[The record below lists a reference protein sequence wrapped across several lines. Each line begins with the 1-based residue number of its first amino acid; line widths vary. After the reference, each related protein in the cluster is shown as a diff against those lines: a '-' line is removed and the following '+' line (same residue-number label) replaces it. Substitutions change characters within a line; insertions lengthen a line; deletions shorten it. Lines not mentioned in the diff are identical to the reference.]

1 MKRIA
6 VLALAS
12 LPLFNSCEL
21 TDIITQLPTD
31 TLTEAEA
38 AQGLKDALSQGV
50 TKGADLVS
58 KLDGYFG
65 NPSIKIPWPQDA
77 VKIMNTLRDLGLN
90 KLVDDVVLTINRAA
104 EDAALKAKPIFIT
117 AIKELTIADA
127 MDILFG
133 ADNAATEYLKRT
145 TTNPLRA
152 EFKPVIKT
160 SLDKV
165 NATKY
170 WDDAVTTYNK
180 IPLVTKMNPDLAEYV
195 TGKAIDG
202 LFFMVAKEEKKVR
215 EDPLLRA
222 TEMMKKVFGYRD
234 RHK

>member
-1 MKRIA
+1 MKRFAII
-6 VLALAS
+6 LATTLWIS
-12 LPLFNSCEL
+12 SCEL
-21 TDIITQLPTD
+21 TEVLSQLPVD
-31 TLTEAEA
+31 TLSEAEA

-58 KLDGYFG
+58 KVDGYFG
-65 NPSIKIPWPQDA
+65 NATIKIPWPQDA
-77 VKIMNTLRDLGLN
+77 VKIMNALNNIGLN

-104 EDAALKAKPIFIT
+104 EDAAVRAKPIFVN
-117 AIKELTIADA
+117 AIKSMTISDA

-145 TTNPLRA
+145 TSTALRN

-165 NATKY
+165 GATKY
-170 WDDAVTTYNK
+170 WDDAVTKYNQ
-180 IPLVTKMNPDLAEYV
+180 IPMVTKMNPDLAEYV
-195 TGKAIDG
+195 TGKAMDG
-202 LFFMVAKEEKKVR
+202 LFFMVAQEEKKVR
-215 EDPLLRA
+215 QDPLVRG
-222 TEMMKKVFGYRD
+222 TEMMKKAFGYRD